1 MKTKLEQWTSKERKE
16 KRKSG
21 KTSEQLSE
29 AQDNIQIPQ
38 YRSVDQQD
46 WKSWPLTFQK
56 KENKEP
62 QETSPGG

>member
-1 MKTKLEQWTSKERKE
+1 MNQQRKKKRKE

-21 KTSEQLSE
+21 KTSEQLLE
-29 AQDNIQIPQ
+29 TQYNIQIPQ

-46 WKSWPLTFQK
+46 WKSWQLTFQK